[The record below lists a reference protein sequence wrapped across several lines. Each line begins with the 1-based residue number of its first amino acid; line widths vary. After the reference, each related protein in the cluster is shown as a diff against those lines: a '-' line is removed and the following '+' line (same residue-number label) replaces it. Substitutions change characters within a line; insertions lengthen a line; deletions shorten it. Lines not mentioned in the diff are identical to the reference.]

1 MEELGRPTKQDEID
15 FWRAGELERAGFDET
30 TAMQLALMPHV
41 DIHRAAELRAAGCPL
56 ELVVDIL
63 S

>member
-1 MEELGRPTKQDEID
+1 MEDLERPTEQDRID

-41 DIHRAAELRAAGCPL
+41 DIHRAAELRSAGCPL
-56 ELVVDIL
+56 ELVVEIL